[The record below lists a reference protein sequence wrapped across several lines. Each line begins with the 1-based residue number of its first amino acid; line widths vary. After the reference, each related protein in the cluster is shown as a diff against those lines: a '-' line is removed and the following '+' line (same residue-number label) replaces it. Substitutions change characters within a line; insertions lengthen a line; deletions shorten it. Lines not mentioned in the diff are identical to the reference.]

1 MTTIADLLA
10 CDLSGPALAEPTEYV
25 VTNRINAE
33 YERLFSAMTAALKS
47 PDDRVG
53 VWISGPLGSGKSSFV
68 KNLAYILGNGSL
80 LGNGHA
86 LGNRDIPYEI
96 FPVNPRAE
104 PAVATH
110 AEHFSE
116 LMYRALLRQLDYAED
131 YDIFELEIE
140 LEKEGRLAAFQGLCR
155 TEYKQEWR
163 DIRNAGQKFACAS
176 SLLHRLAP
184 QNYASTDAWSQAIRA
199 RPSRRPG
206 AKDLVEKAFQLCGRR
221 RPGKTFAFIVDEIG
235 PYDTLGAE
243 RIENLR
249 AIVEQFGRESLQR
262 LKAGTIPG
270 PVWIVLTSR
279 EKLRDVS
286 NHLAASR
293 ITQLK
298 LQDHFKHQIEL
309 SPGDIREVVAR
320 RVLRKKETQEPAL
333 SKLFRDHGASLMR
346 NVKLERSSRG
356 SEFDEHQVVRFYP
369 YLPHLIDLSM
379 EILAGIRQHPNR
391 PKQFGGSSLTIIQ
404 HSLDMLL
411 SDRTRLADQPVGA
424 LASIDKTYELV
435 EANIP
440 SEKRKEIREIRQ
452 RFDNH
457 EDHPG
462 MAGRVAKAICLMEF
476 VQTDLPRTTQN
487 IAALLIQNVSEDRPT
502 LAVALILDQLKEA
515 QFVRETEGG
524 WKLYDYDELRRR
536 AAALKDLRNA
546 VGAVNPRPPG
556 WRNDLI
562 QTTKKVL
569 ARFLSWYTGPLYE
582 FDASVSRSLEE
593 VVRAVD
599 HLTTSLVALDRLS
612 IKYAFDYLPVN
623 LVGLEGQLAQLDS
636 PEAPVAESMQAQVAR
651 LHQQVKVLVNLQKTA
666 NMEAPANG
674 MESARGVGSRANECQ
689 DRTTYLIGLFGT
701 GRRYVDDLLVENIG
715 ERAKYFRD
723 GIRLHPAGP
732 TPMIYSGHVTIKYPS
747 RGQEVPEV
755 MRSILESV
763 QSGFADL
770 IFVYRH
776 PLDSLLTSWVW
787 WRTYIRDNREVSGI
801 SAVYR
806 NMDDLSADLTENFLE
821 FKSFAEGDPDF
832 FAAAPGPR
840 FLSFPE
846 FVEETELQLESN
858 QLALRL
864 EDFTIDPLKE
874 FSKIMEVMSV
884 DLDLDRLSLARPRT
898 KPYGHLAV
906 RERVP
911 EFRSFIDG
919 LDAET
924 RKRIERIGY
933 QVS

>member
-1 MTTIADLLA
+1 MTIADLLA
-10 CDLSGPALAEPTEYV
+10 RELSRPAQELAEYV
-25 VTNRINAE
+25 VTDRIQAE
-33 YERLFSAMTAALKS
+33 YERLFSAMAAALRS

-53 VWISGPLGSGKSSFV
+53 IWISGPLGSGKSSFV
-68 KNLAYILGNGSL
+68 KNLGS
-80 LGNGHA
+80 A
-86 LGNRDIPYEI
+86 LAPYEI
-96 FPVNPRAE
+96 FSVNLPANLAAATPAE
-104 PAVATH
+104 RF
-110 AEHFSE
+110 AEV
-116 LMYRALLRQLDYAED
+116 MYRALLRQLHYAED
-131 YDIFELEIE
+131 YDISELEIE
-140 LEKEGRLAAFQGLCR
+140 LEKDGQLAAFQDLCR
-155 TEYKQEWR
+155 ADYSQQWR
-163 DIRNAGQKFACAS
+163 DIRNAGQKFVCAS

-184 QNYASTDAWSQAIRA
+184 QTYDSADAWLQAIRA

-206 AKDLVEKAFQLCGRR
+206 AKDLVEKAFQLCGLRH
-221 RPGKTFAFIVDEIG
+221 PGKTFAFIVDEIG

-243 RIENLR
+243 RMENLR

-270 PVWIVLTSR
+270 PVWIVVTAQ
-279 EKLRDVS
+279 EKLREVS

-298 LQDHFKHQIEL
+298 LQDHFRYQIEL
-309 SPGDIREVVAR
+309 SSGDIREVVAHR
-320 RVLRKKETQEPAL
+320 LLRKKETQEPAL
-333 SKLFRDHGASLMR
+333 SKLFRDHGASLLR
-346 NVKLERSSRG
+346 NVKLERSSRR
-356 SEFDEHQVVRFYP
+356 SEFDEHQFVRFYP

-391 PKQFGGSSLTIIQ
+391 PKQFGGSTLTIIQ
-404 HSLDMLL
+404 HSLDMLW
-411 SDRTRLADQPVGA
+411 SDRTRFADQPVGA
-424 LASIDKTYELV
+424 LVSIDKTYELL

-462 MAGRVAKAICLMEF
+462 MAERVAKAICLMEF
-476 VQTDLPRTTQN
+476 VKTDLPRTTTN
-487 IAALLIQNVSEDRPT
+487 IAALLIQNVSEDPPT
-502 LAVALILDQLKEA
+502 LAVAQILDQLNEA
-515 QFVRETEGG
+515 QFVRETEAG
-524 WKLYDYDELRRR
+524 WTLYDYDELRRR
-536 AAALKDLRNA
+536 AAALRDLRNA

-562 QTTKKVL
+562 QTAKKVL

-599 HLTTSLVALDRLS
+599 HLTTGLVALDRLS

-623 LVGLEGQLAQLDS
+623 LVALEEQLAQLDS
-636 PEAPVAESMQAQVAR
+636 PEAPAAESMQAQVAR

-666 NMEAPANG
+666 NVEPPANG
-674 MESARGVGSRANECQ
+674 MESARGIGNRADEGR

-701 GRRYVDDLLVENIG
+701 GRRYLDDLLVENIG

-723 GIRLHPAGP
+723 GIRLHPGGP

-763 QSGFADL
+763 KSGFADL
-770 IFVYRH
+770 IFLYRH
-776 PLDSLLTSWVW
+776 PLDSLLTNWVW

-801 SAVYR
+801 SAVYQ
-806 NMDDLSADLTENFLE
+806 NTDDLCADLTANFLE
-821 FKSFAEGDPDF
+821 FKSFAEGDHDF

-840 FLSFPE
+840 FLSFQE

-858 QLALRL
+858 QLTLRL
-864 EDFTIDPLKE
+864 EDFTIDPRKE
-874 FSKIMEVMSV
+874 FSKIMEVMSI
-884 DLDLDRLSLARPRT
+884 DLDLDRLSLARPRAT
-898 KPYGHLAV
+898 PYGHLAV

-911 EFRSFIDG
+911 EFRNFIDG

-924 RKRIERIGY
+924 RKRIENIGY

>member
-1 MTTIADLLA
+1 MTTVADLLA
-10 CDLSGPALAEPTEYV
+10 RDLSAPALAQLAEYV
-25 VTNRINAE
+25 VTNRIKAE
-33 YERLFSAMTAALKS
+33 YERLFSAMAAALKS

-53 VWISGPLGSGKSSFV
+53 IWISGPLGSGKSSFV
-68 KNLAYILGNGSL
+68 KNLGHVLGSGS
-80 LGNGHA
+80 A
-86 LGNRDIPYEI
+86 LENRDIPYEI
-96 FPVNPRAE
+96 FPVNLRAE

-110 AEHFSE
+110 AEHFAE
-116 LMYRALLRQLDYAED
+116 VMYRALLRQLDYAED
-131 YDIFELEIE
+131 YDISELEIE
-140 LEKEGRLAAFQGLCR
+140 LEKEGQLASFQDLCR
-155 TEYKQEWR
+155 AEYNQEWR
-163 DIRNAGQKFACAS
+163 DIRTAGQKFACAS

-184 QNYASTDAWSQAIRA
+184 QTYDSTDAWLQAIRV

-206 AKDLVEKAFQLCGRR
+206 AKDLAEKVFQLCGLR

-235 PYDTLGAE
+235 SYDTLGPE
-243 RIENLR
+243 RMENLR
-249 AIVEQFGRESLQR
+249 AIVEQFGRENLQR
-262 LKAGTIPG
+262 LNAGKIPG
-270 PVWIVLTSR
+270 PIWMVVTAQ
-279 EKLRDVS
+279 EKLREVS

-309 SPGDIREVVAR
+309 SHGDIREVVAR
-320 RVLRKKETQEPAL
+320 RVLCKKETQEPAL

-346 NVKLERSSRG
+346 NVKLERCSRR
-356 SEFDEHQVVRFYP
+356 SEFDEHQFVRFYP

-391 PKQFGGSSLTIIQ
+391 PKQFGGGDLTIIQ
-404 HSLDMLL
+404 HSFDMLL

-424 LASIDKTYELV
+424 LVSIDKIYELV

-452 RFDNH
+452 RFDNQ

-476 VQTDLPRTTQN
+476 VKTDLPRTTKN
-487 IAALLIQNVSEDRPT
+487 IAALLIQNVSQDPPT
-502 LAVALILDQLKEA
+502 LAVAQILHQLKEA
-515 QFVRETEGG
+515 QFVRETEDG

-536 AAALKDLRNA
+536 AATLKDLRNA
-546 VGAVNPRPPG
+546 VGAINPRPPG

-562 QTTKKVL
+562 QTAKKKL
-569 ARFLSWYTGPLYE
+569 ARLLSWYTGPLYE

-612 IKYAFDYLPVN
+612 LKYAYDYLPVN
-623 LVGLEGQLAQLDS
+623 LAGLEEQLAQLDS
-636 PEAPVAESMQAQVAR
+636 PGTPVAESMQAQVAR

-666 NMEAPANG
+666 NMAAPANG
-674 MESARGVGSRANECQ
+674 MESARGVGSRADECH

-701 GRRYVDDLLVENIG
+701 GRRYLDDLVVENIG

-723 GIRLHPAGP
+723 GIRLHPGGP
-732 TPMIYSGHVTIKYPS
+732 TPMIYSGHVTTKYPS

-755 MRSILESV
+755 MRSILDSV
-763 QSGFADL
+763 KSGFADL
-770 IFVYRH
+770 IFLYRH

-787 WRTYIRDNREVSGI
+787 WRTYIRDNREISGI
-801 SAVYR
+801 SAAYR
-806 NMDDLSADLTENFLE
+806 NIDDLCADLTENFLE
-821 FKSFAEGDPDF
+821 FRSFAEGDPDF

-840 FLSFPE
+840 FLSFQE

-858 QLALRL
+858 QLTLRL
-864 EDFTIDPLKE
+864 EDFTIDPRKE

-906 RERVP
+906 REHVP
-911 EFRSFIDG
+911 AFRNFIDG
-919 LDAET
+919 LDAQT
-924 RKRIERIGY
+924 KKRIEKIGY